1 MPDEPETPPAA
12 PRRRLELA
20 SHISQIVA
28 AIAVVVSLIYVG
40 LQLQQNTAQ
49 LRRAENNA
57 TETQFQA
64 IRLMITQNHDV
75 AELLTAGLT
84 GGQHLDPADEL
95 RLETF
100 LSEFTWATFHI
111 WDRAQQGFLDKDEFT
126 RGGAPNLARMLCTA
140 RGGAWWTISK
150 RQFVAGFAR
159 EVDKALA
166 DMPREAC
173 PDYAEP
179 QPRVANG

>member
-1 MPDEPETPPAA
+1 MADEQEKK
-12 PRRRLELA
+12 RRLEQA

-28 AIAVVVSLIYVG
+28 AVAVVISLVYVG

-64 IRLMITQNHDV
+64 IRLMITQDRGV
-75 AELLTAGLT
+75 AELLSAGLA
-84 GGQHLDPADEL
+84 GQKPLDAADSL

-100 LSEFTWATFHI
+100 LSEFTWSTFHI
-111 WDRAQQGFLDKDEFT
+111 WDRAQNGFLDKEEFA

-140 RGGAWWTISK
+140 NGGAWWARSK

-159 EVDKALA
+159 DVDLA
-166 DMPREAC
+166 IRAMPPDAC
-173 PDYAEP
+173 PDHAEP
-179 QPRVANG
+179 QPAVQNG